1 MKNVVNYLNFVF
13 HIEVKEKS
21 EYKLLNVVFQFIKS
35 TKSNFGY
42 TEFVGLERKNIDKK
56 MKDI

>member
-21 EYKLLNVVFQFIKS
+21 EYKLLNVVFQFIKAQNRTLDTRNLLVLKEKIS
-35 TKSNFGY
+35 TK
-42 TEFVGLERKNIDKK
+42 K
-56 MKDI
+56 